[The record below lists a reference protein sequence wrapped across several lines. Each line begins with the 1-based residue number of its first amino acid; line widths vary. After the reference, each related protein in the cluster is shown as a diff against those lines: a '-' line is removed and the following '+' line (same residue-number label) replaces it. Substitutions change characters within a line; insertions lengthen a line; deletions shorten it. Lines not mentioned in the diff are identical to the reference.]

1 HILPEVE
8 LLCDRVV
15 IIDRGRI
22 IAEGTPESLRESW
35 TGNPGVRLALKGAA
49 EGAAEALA
57 ALPGVVTVKP
67 GAGDGAWLLECEP
80 GSDPRE
86 AVFRTAVERGWVLL
100 ELARER
106 GATLED
112 IFVRLTTHDAA
123 AAQAA
128 EPAASGEEVVS

>member
-1 HILPEVE
+1 
-8 LLCDRVV
+8 VV

-35 TGNPGVRLALKGAA
+35 TGNPTVRVDLKGAPQD
-49 EGAAEALA
+49 AAEALA
-57 ALPGVVTVKP
+57 AVPGVVGVKP
-67 GAGDGAWLLECEP
+67 EGIPGSWLLECEP

-86 AVFRTAVERGWVLL
+86 QVFRTAVERGWVLL
-100 ELARER
+100 ELARDR

-123 AAQAA
+123 RGEPPAGPPPETIEKA
-128 EPAASGEEVVS
+128 ETRPEVVS